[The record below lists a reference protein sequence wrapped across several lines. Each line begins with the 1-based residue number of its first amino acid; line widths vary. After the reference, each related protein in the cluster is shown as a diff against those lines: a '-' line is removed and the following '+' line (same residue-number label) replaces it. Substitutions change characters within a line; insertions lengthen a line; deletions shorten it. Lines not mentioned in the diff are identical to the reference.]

1 MYSSMHNVPALSGQ
15 SADDEKR
22 ASSWRVLFSPP
33 AVDPLRSGAIFELL
47 KSPSGKTPAG
57 ETGVTVVVPQPT
69 AARDYATVNVSN
81 PSHAH
86 ECGGHSTPEASASRA
101 TSVSGPSAPTFSP
114 PPARLSN
121 PASSHLQSRHGWLS
135 TRADIPGSPGLFR
148 TAPSVP
154 AGRPPP
160 SAARLASPH
169 GGLASPGSLPHP
181 SAPAAWVKSEAAS
194 AIRAKFEQL
203 VKSSPSPKVVERALS
218 EDAGDACARRDVSVK
233 SCDDDPPF
241 LPQDKLGTPIHSSS
255 ARESDRTGSLN
266 QGGSAGMAAIPST
279 AGDRGRRH
287 DRQGG
292 VLADAACQGPTSS
305 GALPSTQ
312 RGPMAVAQW
321 VAAASGTT
329 SSGMG
334 MHAQPT
340 TALPGER
347 GGGSAS
353 TGLEARRPCAQG
365 SAPGVPAAASLP
377 SFSPPSTASLAG
389 LTLDGGAWPRATS
402 AGAGAPLPPGHDI
415 RHAGGMGMI
424 ASQPTAPMVQPLF
437 EPRSGVGVTTA
448 PGDMEASSHTPAAV
462 ADRSPCA
469 AGMPARPRARAA
481 HATGA
486 DTDAAD
492 GDAGRGVPA
501 VLSSELPGGG
511 GAPPVARWSSAVS
524 TAQHMPSGGVGP
536 NGITNGASYVAASS
550 AEPTPGLMPSH
561 ASGGPLNAARGA
573 REKGSSEAVA
583 PMADD
588 IVADDIMARK
598 SMTNSIMAGTA
609 LPPSEPGDGVGV
621 RWRAP
626 TQDVGGKQGGG
637 MRASFG
643 CPNGALAVPGAL
655 PPVVS
660 QAHEPSMIMLAVAG
674 GDGHGGRGMRRD
686 SAAPVTSH
694 PVGAPPADG
703 PSEPRPSSAQVAAQV
718 PSGATAA
725 RPSASITRANHA
737 VGGAAG
743 VDGPLSA
750 AWLRAAVASTRASR
764 RVPRRGELAAEDE
777 EPGFSA
783 GGSLGGGRDDAGGPC
798 SGGVPSRGGLAAA
811 RVREEEDRAVG
822 ASVGDAAQ
830 ERVARAGGVLKS
842 GGSSARVAVG
852 AGVPGGKEDNEGA
865 RFRGQGRDGKGKGA
879 LTDAG
884 NDAATRTEGGS
895 LAGQKPR
902 RAATPGFRP
911 SVAAATM
918 ASRAAVKD
926 LPGQAA
932 AVTDARDSREGNAG
946 NATDTQGD
954 GVSLRRS
961 TRRAHVQ
968 PSRGHAHEGVADA
981 RDSAGNAATAVVKGT
996 NGEPTKHAG
1005 ASSTSD
1011 AAEGMADSQ
1020 GVQGRKRKREQT
1032 NAHGG
1037 DAGAKH
1043 EAAGA
1048 SSEGTDASKAKDGST
1063 GRSEPPG
1070 RKQDASASMKKSKPR
1085 PGVALPGL
1093 QMTRSGRLLLPVLAF
1108 WCNQHVS
1115 RDVNGTIIK
1124 VDPGCNRLMTDGPRF
1139 SLDPSV
1145 LDPRMWTR
1153 QQREESL
1160 QQGRATHQARSP
1172 VKATTK
1178 GRAGE
1183 RDKGEARGQ
1192 KHGTVAGDAK
1202 ASQQKDQEKG
1212 QEKGREKRDKEG
1224 GKDGKA
1230 VDDRGGRRAGQPA
1243 GKAKAIQGSSK
1254 PSVAPSAGDKGAGAR
1269 QGGQHAMGGGRG
1281 LERGRQPAD
1290 AGQGGGTGG
1299 RFRQG
1304 TLQHSGEGAK
1314 AGSRAMAQARD
1325 AVASDSQGG
1334 ADGSRKRKASAL
1346 TAPHQGST
1354 KAGSGKATASDGKAA
1369 AAGSSKRGGSNSSKQ
1384 GGGEPMS
1391 PPRRHCVGGMHAGI
1405 VGAAAVAA
1413 AGMSSP
1419 SHGSVGSEQRL
1430 AALRVAA
1437 MVVEAMEEEV
1447 PGKSALDCFTKVY
1460 EGHPTPGRPGPTV
1473 AAQGAA
1479 LPPRQPSKAQ
1489 MSDAEDSGCTGAGI
1503 ERRGQASQGDG
1514 GAAVRG
1520 THKSGGAVRS
1530 ILKAG
1535 PAKRRRLFRQ
1545 MLEEE
1550 AAPSEDA
1557 ALAQGND
1564 AFSLFLDDDG
1574 DEGCGTRAP
1583 RVAAVGAVVQGT
1595 STASL
1600 VVKSRIRQAS
1610 GGLTEPAGSSG
1621 NQARKAPDGYIDGI
1635 LLKRQQQER
1644 RRGVV
1649 GNQGMGSS
1657 GGAAGGL
1664 GGKGGLKG
1672 CNGADVIASVAG
1684 RREGDYAGSDSDAE
1698 GCADYYFSDDD

>member
-1 MYSSMHNVPALSGQ
+1 MACTILVRLRRDMRRGQ

-1115 RDVNGTIIK
+1115 RDVGPASRWTPRCLTPACGRVSSARRVCSK
-1124 VDPGCNRLMTDGPRF
+1124 AGPR
-1139 SLDPSV
+1139 
-1145 LDPRMWTR
+1145 TR
-1153 QQREESL
+1153 
-1160 QQGRATHQARSP
+1160 RAARSRP
-1172 VKATTK
+1172 RQRGGRGRGTK
-1178 GRAGE
+1178 GRHEGRNTAQL
-1183 RDKGEARGQ
+1183 RVMPKRASKRTKRRG
-1192 KHGTVAGDAK
+1192 
-1202 ASQQKDQEKG
+1202 
-1212 QEKGREKRDKEG
+1212 
-1224 GKDGKA
+1224 
-1230 VDDRGGRRAGQPA
+1230 
-1243 GKAKAIQGSSK
+1243 
-1254 PSVAPSAGDKGAGAR
+1254 
-1269 QGGQHAMGGGRG
+1269 
-1281 LERGRQPAD
+1281 
-1290 AGQGGGTGG
+1290 
-1299 RFRQG
+1299 
-1304 TLQHSGEGAK
+1304 
-1314 AGSRAMAQARD
+1314 
-1325 AVASDSQGG
+1325 
-1334 ADGSRKRKASAL
+1334 KRKAERNETRRGAR
-1346 TAPHQGST
+1346 TARPWMIGVV
-1354 KAGSGKATASDGKAA
+1354 
-1369 AAGSSKRGGSNSSKQ
+1369 
-1384 GGGEPMS
+1384 S
-1391 PPRRHCVGGMHAGI
+1391 P
-1405 VGAAAVAA
+1405 
-1413 AGMSSP
+1413 
-1419 SHGSVGSEQRL
+1419 
-1430 AALRVAA
+1430 
-1437 MVVEAMEEEV
+1437 
-1447 PGKSALDCFTKVY
+1447 
-1460 EGHPTPGRPGPTV
+1460 GHPAT
-1473 AAQGAA
+1473 
-1479 LPPRQPSKAQ
+1479 
-1489 MSDAEDSGCTGAGI
+1489 
-1503 ERRGQASQGDG
+1503 
-1514 GAAVRG
+1514 
-1520 THKSGGAVRS
+1520 
-1530 ILKAG
+1530 
-1535 PAKRRRLFRQ
+1535 
-1545 MLEEE
+1545 
-1550 AAPSEDA
+1550 
-1557 ALAQGND
+1557 
-1564 AFSLFLDDDG
+1564 
-1574 DEGCGTRAP
+1574 
-1583 RVAAVGAVVQGT
+1583 
-1595 STASL
+1595 
-1600 VVKSRIRQAS
+1600 
-1610 GGLTEPAGSSG
+1610 
-1621 NQARKAPDGYIDGI
+1621 
-1635 LLKRQQQER
+1635 
-1644 RRGVV
+1644 
-1649 GNQGMGSS
+1649 
-1657 GGAAGGL
+1657 L
-1664 GGKGGLKG
+1664 G
-1672 CNGADVIASVAG
+1672 
-1684 RREGDYAGSDSDAE
+1684 
-1698 GCADYYFSDDD
+1698 

>member
-1172 VKATTK
+1172 VKA
-1178 GRAGE
+1178 
-1183 RDKGEARGQ
+1183 
-1192 KHGTVAGDAK
+1192 
-1202 ASQQKDQEKG
+1202 
-1212 QEKGREKRDKEG
+1212 
-1224 GKDGKA
+1224 
-1230 VDDRGGRRAGQPA
+1230 
-1243 GKAKAIQGSSK
+1243 IQGSSK